1 MEELVRPA
9 GRPGLRGRAAQW
21 LSDNPSWK
29 KAIPWAALWV
39 IGPRI
44 LVGLMMA
51 AAWYV
56 DRPFLLPVLQ
66 ANPSLY
72 GYSPL
77 YTTLPGEYLLGVWM
91 RWDAVHYIN
100 LAIGGYFN
108 NITGDSVF
116 YPLYFLL
123 IRFFSQVFQADRVLV
138 ALVIATLSTF
148 FMLLFLYRI
157 VDSIYGEPAAR
168 WSVVALAV
176 YPTALLLQG
185 PYTESLFLALTLAAF
200 WSAYQARWVWAGAL
214 GALASLSRGP
224 GMYTPAA
231 LAWTAYQQLSPLA
244 AVWKK
249 PPVRK
254 LLGMTLGLGLPLA
267 AGLGFLAWKQWV
279 GFPPLEV
286 VYRDYTH
293 WVVSNPLTSLYLA
306 VRACFTT
313 PDITVVLEAVTAL
326 GFIVLSALLMIKPRW
341 RRPEWIIYT
350 LLNLGVFLSRYS
362 TTSSPLQSMGRYVLI
377 LFPVFILLGDWLSR
391 SSRRVQF
398 AYTVTSISLLMIFS
412 ALYVFGIFVG

>member
-1 MEELVRPA
+1 
-9 GRPGLRGRAAQW
+9 
-21 LSDNPSWK
+21 
-29 KAIPWAALWV
+29 V

-44 LVGLMMA
+44 LVALMMA
-51 AAWYV
+51 AAWSI
-56 DRPFLLPVLQ
+56 DRPYLLPVLQ

-100 LAIGGYFN
+100 LAIGGYFHN
-108 NITGDSVF
+108 VIGDTVF

-138 ALVIATLSTF
+138 ALVISTLSTF
-148 FMLLFLYRI
+148 FVLLFLYRI
-157 VDSIYGEPAAR
+157 ADSIYGKPAAR

-185 PYTESLFLALTLAAF
+185 PYTESLFIALTLAAF
-200 WSAYQARWVWAGAL
+200 WSAYQGRWAWVGAL
-214 GALASLSRGP
+214 GGLASLSRGP

-244 AVWKK
+244 GVLKK

-254 LLGMTLGLGLPLA
+254 LAALALGLGLPA
-267 AGLGFLAWKQWV
+267 AVGLGFLAWKQWA

-293 WVVSNPLTSLYLA
+293 WVISNPLTSLY
-306 VRACFTT
+306 RAIEICFRA
-313 PDITVVLEAVTAL
+313 PDITVVIEVLSAL
-326 GFIVLSALLMIKPRW
+326 GFIGLSALMVIQPRW
-341 RRPEWIIYT
+341 RRPEWILFT

-377 LFPVFILLGDWLSR
+377 LFPLFIVLGDWLSR
-391 SSRRVQF
+391 RSRRVQF

-412 ALYVFGIFVG
+412 AMYVFGIFVG